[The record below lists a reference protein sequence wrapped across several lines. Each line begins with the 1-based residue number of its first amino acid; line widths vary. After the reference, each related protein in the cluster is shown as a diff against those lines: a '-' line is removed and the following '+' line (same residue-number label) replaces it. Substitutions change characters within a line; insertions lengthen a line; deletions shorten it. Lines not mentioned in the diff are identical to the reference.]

1 METNSCD
8 LKNFY
13 LASLPAVGNFIDF
26 SLIQMK
32 NMMNASN
39 SLHNKV
45 REKEK
50 KKGKKWGSYLRI

>member
-1 METNSCD
+1 MKTTSCD

-13 LASLPAVGNFIDF
+13 LVSLPAVGSFIDF